1 MISRMPTFRRGLS
14 YSCVGLR
21 GPQAGK
27 LSSTLFYFNLQR
39 LIAGSKRIAA
49 CLKPH
54 AMHRYVIFKHQPPA
68 ASPGGGMGISKTHL
82 YEQLLAAGFTK
93 QEIHSVIYKRILH
106 EIACKNAYQQLPI
119 TGKIQYHIQ
128 HYSRQATRF
137 CKRLTAKGLMLL
149 KTQWAKK
156 PKNPI

>member
-1 MISRMPTFRRGLS
+1 MVRESGFSCRRNDG
-14 YSCVGLR
+14 
-21 GPQAGK
+21 A
-27 LSSTLFYFNLQR
+27 
-39 LIAGSKRIAA
+39 LIRIAA

-106 EIACKNAYQQLPI
+106 EIACRKAYQQLSLA
-119 TGKIQYHIQ
+119 GKIQYHIQ